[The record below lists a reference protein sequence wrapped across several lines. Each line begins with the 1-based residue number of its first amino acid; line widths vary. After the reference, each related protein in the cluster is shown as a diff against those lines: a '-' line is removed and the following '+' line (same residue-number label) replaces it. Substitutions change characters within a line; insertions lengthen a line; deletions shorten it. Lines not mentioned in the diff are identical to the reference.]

1 MFIKRS
7 LASMIVAVLSTTL
20 VFGYFGG
27 QRPSF
32 PPAPET
38 AVSISGRVKT
48 PDNRPIKGARVV
60 LKDANTNEVVR
71 SANSSTFGYYR
82 MVGIETG
89 RSYVLSVS
97 HKTYLFAFP
106 AQLLDINE
114 DRTGVDFVGE
124 IVD

>member
-1 MFIKRS
+1 
-7 LASMIVAVLSTTL
+7 MIVAALSTTL

-27 QRPSF
+27 HRSSL
-32 PPAPET
+32 PAPVET
-38 AVSISGRVKT
+38 AATISGRVKT
-48 PDNRPIKGARVV
+48 PNNRPIKGALII
-60 LKDANTNEVVR
+60 LKDANTNEVVK
-71 SANSSTFGYYR
+71 SVNSSTFGYYR

-106 AQLLDINE
+106 AHLLDINE

-124 IVD
+124 IAD